1 MSKIK
6 KPKIFTELLLVF
18 LISLFS
24 LSSSFT
30 VASDDLLVSLKESIK
45 QDYSVRLK
53 DLFED
58 FHANPE
64 LSSVEFKTAEK
75 LAIRLRDHGFEV
87 TEGIGGTGV
96 VAILKNGPGPLVM
109 MRADMDGLP
118 IKEKTLLSYAS
129 KVEQL
134 DPFSKMLSPVMHA
147 CGHDVHI
154 TSLIGT
160 AKQMAER
167 KDQWSGTLM
176 LIGQPAEERLIG
188 AQAMM
193 DDNLWQRFGTP
204 DYALAFHVAAGMPV
218 GTLNV
223 QEGSPFAGADSVDI
237 IVHGVGAH
245 GASPHA
251 GKDPIVLASQI
262 VLSLQTL
269 ISREL
274 APKQPGVITVGA
286 FNAGSKH
293 NIIPESAHLKVT
305 VRNSN
310 LKTRELLLAG
320 IERITK
326 NLGRAAG
333 LPEDKLPEVIYGRE
347 STPPTINNTELV
359 QRLRAVWQKNLGE
372 NRVNAYR
379 SEGMGAEDF
388 PAFTTIP
395 EIPSVY
401 FAVGGTSLK
410 DIIAA
415 RSGTGPAIASHH
427 SPMFKVEPQESV
439 ITGVFATVT
448 ALFDL
453 MPVQADN

>member
-1 MSKIK
+1 MSQIK
-6 KPKIFTELLLVF
+6 KPKIFTGLLLVF

-30 VASDDLLVSLKESIK
+30 VASDNLSISLKESIK
-45 QDYSVRLK
+45 QDYSARLQ

-75 LAIRLRDHGFEV
+75 LAIQLRDHGFEV

-96 VAILKNGPGPLVM
+96 VAMLQNGPGPLVM

-118 IKEKTLLSYAS
+118 IKEKTQLSYAS

-167 KDQWSGTLM
+167 RDQWSGTLM

-401 FAVGGTSLK
+401 FAVGGTSLE

-453 MPVQADN
+453 MPVQADS

>member
-1 MSKIK
+1 MSQIK
-6 KPKIFTELLLVF
+6 KPKIFTGLLLVF
-18 LISLFS
+18 LLSLF
-24 LSSSFT
+24 SSFT
-30 VASDDLLVSLKESIK
+30 VASDNLSISLKESIK
-45 QDYSVRLK
+45 QDYSARLQ

-75 LAIRLRDHGFEV
+75 LAIHLRDHGFEV

-96 VAILKNGPGPLVM
+96 VAMLKNGPGPLVM

-118 IKEKTLLSYAS
+118 IKEKTQLSYAS

-160 AKQMAER
+160 AKQMAIR
-167 KDQWSGTLM
+167 RDQWSGTLM

-388 PAFTTIP
+388 PAFTTVP

-401 FAVGGTSLK
+401 FAVGGTSLE

-453 MPVQADN
+453 MPVQSDS

>member
-1 MSKIK
+1 
-6 KPKIFTELLLVF
+6 
-18 LISLFS
+18 
-24 LSSSFT
+24 
-30 VASDDLLVSLKESIK
+30 
-45 QDYSVRLK
+45 
-53 DLFED
+53 
-58 FHANPE
+58 
-64 LSSVEFKTAEK
+64 
-75 LAIRLRDHGFEV
+75 
-87 TEGIGGTGV
+87 
-96 VAILKNGPGPLVM
+96 LVM

>member
-1 MSKIK
+1 MLTKIK
-6 KPKIFTELLLVF
+6 WQIALISVF
-18 LISLFS
+18 FSLFS
-24 LSSSFT
+24 SLSATGNELSIN
-30 VASDDLLVSLKESIK
+30 LKNSIER
-45 QDYSVRLK
+45 DYSNRLEG
-53 DLFED
+53 LFKD

-64 LSSVEFKTAEK
+64 LSTVEFKTAGK
-75 LAIRLRDHGFEV
+75 LAEQLRTHGFEV

-118 IKEKTLLSYAS
+118 IKEKTDLAYAS

-134 DPFSKMLSPVMHA
+134 DPFSKLLSPVMHA

-167 KDQWSGTLM
+167 TDQWSGTLM

-188 AQAMM
+188 AQAMIN
-193 DDNLWQRFGTP
+193 DNLWQRFGKP

-286 FNAGSKH
+286 FNAGNKH

-333 LPEDKLPEVIYGRE
+333 LPEDKLPEVIYGKE
-347 STPPTINNTELV
+347 STPPTINNTQLV
-359 QRLRAVWQKNLGE
+359 QRLRAVWQENLGE
-372 NRVNAYR
+372 NLVNAHR

-388 PAFTTIP
+388 PAFTTEP

-401 FAVGGTSLK
+401 FAVGGTSLE

-415 RSGTGPAIASHH
+415 RTGAGPAIASHH
-427 SPMFKVEPQESV
+427 SPMFKIEPQQSV
-439 ITGVFATVT
+439 VTGVFATVT

-453 MPVQADN
+453 MPTAN

>member
-1 MSKIK
+1 MSQIK
-6 KPKIFTELLLVF
+6 KPKIFTGLLLVF
-18 LISLFS
+18 LLSLF
-24 LSSSFT
+24 SSFT
-30 VASDDLLVSLKESIK
+30 VAGDNLSISLKESIK
-45 QDYSVRLK
+45 QDYGARLQ

-75 LAIRLRDHGFEV
+75 LAIQLRDHGFEV

-96 VAILKNGPGPLVM
+96 VAMLKNGPGPLVM

-118 IKEKTLLSYAS
+118 IKEKTQLSYAS

-167 KDQWSGTLM
+167 RDQWSGTLM

-388 PAFTTIP
+388 PAFTTVP

-401 FAVGGTSLK
+401 FAVGGTSLE

-453 MPVQADN
+453 MPVQSDS